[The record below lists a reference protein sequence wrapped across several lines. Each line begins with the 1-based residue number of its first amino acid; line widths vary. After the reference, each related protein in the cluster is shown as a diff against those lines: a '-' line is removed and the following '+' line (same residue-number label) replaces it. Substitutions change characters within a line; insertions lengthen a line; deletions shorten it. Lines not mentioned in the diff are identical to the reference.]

1 MTTYKKDLN
10 GDGFCGSIHYF
21 RGHVVVH
28 KSLLRKALNAFVAVL
43 TVLLVIFVLGNYFN
57 VKSAQT
63 GLQTVIGGIE

>member
-1 MTTYKKDLN
+1 MTTYKKDLT
-10 GDGFCGSIHYF
+10 GDGMVGSIHYF

-63 GLQTVIGGIE
+63 GLQTVIAGSK

>member
-1 MTTYKKDLN
+1 MTTYKRDMN

-21 RGHVVVH
+21 GGHVVVH

-43 TVLLVIFVLGNYFN
+43 TVLLIVFVLGNYFN

-63 GLQTVIGGIE
+63 GLQTIIAGSK